1 MSNVL
6 SSWTN
11 LRRTPYQS
19 FTALLVVITTFFV
32 IYFFSTLIYVGNQI
46 ITYFETRP
54 PILVFFHTKVSDEQA
69 ASAAGMIE
77 QLSYVDKVVLTKKTD
92 ALAIYKEENQDE
104 PLLVELLTSDLFP
117 ASLSITATSPEG
129 LEKIREELNKIEG
142 IDKVDFRQ
150 DAVAQFLSWTKI
162 VRNVGLGVC
171 ALFTTQF
178 MLVIIVITSMKIA
191 NRRRSINIMSLL
203 GTPRGTIRATFVRES
218 MWLGLFGS
226 LISFAAVHLLIY
238 FFQPQIIAFL
248 GDIKVLPLQT
258 PFLLIQAGIGSAA
271 AIMLASLAAWVG
283 VTKLIKK

>member
-248 GDIKVLPLQT
+248 GDIKVLPLQP